1 VSLTVNMSRMRADLV
16 SLGSIG
22 RLPGGGITRTSF
34 SAADLAA
41 RQWYQERCA
50 RAGLALRTDGI
61 GNMVAGA
68 AGTGSARDESTA
80 VAGAAAVWSGSHL
93 DTVPD
98 GGAFDGA
105 VGAVAALEC
114 VRRLAEERVDLARP
128 VRAVVFADEEG
139 NYHHL
144 LGSTA
149 LARDFTRD
157 ELEAMT
163 GRDGDRL
170 VDAVAAIGWNPGAL
184 AGNRVDPEQ
193 VYAFVELHIEQG
205 PTLEAS
211 GVNIGVVTSIVAQGG
226 AVAEFRGRAD
236 HAGTTPMTRRQDP
249 LRAAAQ
255 LIAALPAITAAVS
268 DTAVA
273 TCGKLVTLPGSANV
287 VPALVRML
295 LDYRDPDAGRLA
307 RLDEQLIAAAR
318 QAAAAHDVTL
328 DWEAEAPVAP
338 VALDP
343 RVRSVID
350 ARARGLGLSAVAMPS
365 GAVHDAQRMA
375 AIAPAGMIFIPSRD
389 GRSHSPAEHTDWE
402 DIENG
407 ANVLL
412 ATLADLATTGLP
424 DTGAAGR

>member
-1 VSLTVNMSRMRADLV
+1 MSLAVNMSRMRADLT
-16 SLGSIG
+16 SLSSIG
-22 RLPGGGITRTSF
+22 RMTGGGITRTSF

-41 RQWYQERCA
+41 REWYQARCA
-50 RAGLALRTDGI
+50 QAGLVLRTDGI
-61 GNMVAGA
+61 GNMFAEA
-68 AGTGSARDESTA
+68 RGTGTA
-80 VAGAAAVWSGSHL
+80 GGAGPAPAAVWSGSHL

-114 VRRLAEERVDLARP
+114 VRRLAEERVELARP

-139 NYHHL
+139 NYNHL

-149 LARDFTRD
+149 IARDFTRD
-157 ELEAMT
+157 ELAAMT

-170 VDAVAAIGWNPGAL
+170 VDAVTAIGWNPDAL
-184 AGNRVDPEQ
+184 AGNQVDPEQ

-205 PTLEAS
+205 PNLEAS
-211 GVNIGVVTSIVAQGG
+211 GTDIGVVTSIVAMGG

-249 LRAAAQ
+249 LRSAAQ

-273 TCGKLVTLPGSANV
+273 TCGKLVTFPGGANV

-328 DWEAEAPVAP
+328 RWTAERPVAP
-338 VALDP
+338 VELDP
-343 RVRSVID
+343 RVRSAID
-350 ARARGLGLSAVAMPS
+350 VRARGLGLSAVAMPS
-365 GAVHDAQRMA
+365 GAGHDAQNMA
-375 AIAPAGMIFIPSRD
+375 TLAPTGMIFVPSRD

-412 ATLADLATTGLP
+412 ATLTHLATTGLSGP
-424 DTGAAGR
+424 VSAAG

>member
-1 VSLTVNMSRMRADLV
+1 VSLTVNMSRLRADLT
-16 SLGSIG
+16 SLSSIG
-22 RLPGGGITRTSF
+22 RMTGGGITRTSF

-41 RQWYQERCA
+41 RQWYQARSA

-61 GNMVAGA
+61 GNMFAEA
-68 AGTGSARDESTA
+68 RGTGSAGR
-80 VAGAAAVWSGSHL
+80 AGPGPAAVWSGSHL

-114 VRRLAEERVDLARP
+114 VRRLAEERVKLARP

-139 NYHHL
+139 NYNHL
-144 LGSTA
+144 LGSSA
-149 LARDFTRD
+149 IARGFTRD
-157 ELEAMT
+157 ELAAMT

-170 VDAVAAIGWNPGAL
+170 VDAITAIGWDPDAL
-184 AGNRVDPEQ
+184 AGNQVDPEQ

-205 PTLEAS
+205 PNLEAS
-211 GVNIGVVTSIVAQGG
+211 GTDIGVVTSIVAMGG

-249 LRAAAQ
+249 LRSAAQ
-255 LIAALPAITAAVS
+255 LIAALPAIAAAVS

-273 TCGKLVTLPGSANV
+273 TCGKLVTFPGGANV

-318 QAAAAHDVTL
+318 HAAAAHDVTL
-328 DWEAEAPVAP
+328 HWTAEPPVAP
-338 VALDP
+338 VELDP
-343 RVRSVID
+343 RVRSAID
-350 ARARGLGLSAVAMPS
+350 VRARGLGLSAVAMPS
-365 GAVHDAQRMA
+365 GAGHDAQNMA
-375 AIAPAGMIFIPSRD
+375 TLAPTGMIFVPSRD

-412 ATLADLATTGLP
+412 ATLTHLATTGLSG
-424 DTGAAGR
+424 TVSAAG